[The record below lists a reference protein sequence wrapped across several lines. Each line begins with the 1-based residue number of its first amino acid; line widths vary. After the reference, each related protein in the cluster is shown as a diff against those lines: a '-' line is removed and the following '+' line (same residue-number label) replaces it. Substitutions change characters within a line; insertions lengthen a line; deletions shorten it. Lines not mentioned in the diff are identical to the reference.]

1 MSLLQSPVP
10 AAAATRLDKQA
21 ANRRKEL
28 GHRIRVRIAGLAA
41 FLLVASI
48 AIYGASYYLLPLDQR
63 PFSEKHELLA
73 PGGIIGLKLG
83 VLGTVLFF
91 IIFLYALRKV
101 IPWLGRWGTA
111 RHWMDFH
118 VIAGIT
124 APIVIAFH
132 ASFKFHG
139 IAGIAFWIM
148 VVVAISGFI
157 GRYLYAQI
165 PRSLNAAELSLNEL
179 QVNEGQLAV
188 ALLDQ
193 SIYSEEELS
202 RVLDMPSAA
211 HIRRIGPLLAIG
223 EMIALDVRRPLQIA
237 GLRRASCGFA
247 KKLVS
252 AGGLLSSGNPEVEH
266 VVRLVRQKASL
277 SKRVV
282 FLDQSQRIFHLWH
295 VIHRP
300 FSYAFAVL
308 AIVHIVVVMGLGF
321 LTVGLR

>member
-10 AAAATRLDKQA
+10 TAVTARTSKEAA
-21 ANRRKEL
+21 RRNKEF
-28 GHRIRVRIAGLAA
+28 GHRIRVAIAAA
-41 FLLVASI
+41 ASVLTVAAI
-48 AIYGASYYLLPLDQR
+48 AIYGAGYYLLPLDQR
-63 PFSEKHELLA
+63 PYSDKYELLR
-73 PGGIIGLKLG
+73 PSGIIGINLG

-91 IIFLYALRKV
+91 IIFLYALRKI
-101 IPWLGRWGTA
+101 IPWLGRYGTA

-124 APIVIAFH
+124 APVLIAFH

-139 IAGIAFWIM
+139 IAGFAFWIM
-148 VVVAISGFI
+148 VCVAVSGVI
-157 GRYLYAQI
+157 GRYLYSQI
-165 PRSLNAAELSLNEL
+165 PRSLTAAELSLNEL
-179 QVNEGQLAV
+179 QLNERELAE
-188 ALLDQ
+188 ALLGQ
-193 SIYSEEELS
+193 SIYSSDQLN
-202 RVLDMPSAA
+202 RVLHMPPAA

-223 EMIALDVRRPLQIA
+223 EMIALDVQRPFQVA
-237 GLRRASCGFA
+237 SLRRASCGFA
-247 KKLVS
+247 GKLFT
-252 AGGLLSSGNPEVEH
+252 AGGLLSSGNREVER

-282 FLDQSQRIFHLWH
+282 FLDQSQRVFHLWH

-308 AIVHIVVVMGLGF
+308 AVFHIAVVVGLGF